1 MGVKGLWKLLE
12 PCGRRIHVETLE
24 NTTLAVDVSIWM
36 TQFVKAMRD
45 EEGRPIK
52 NAHVIGTLRRVA
64 KLLYHGVRPVIVF
77 DGGVPALKERLIR
90 QRRMRRERREDDAR
104 STAKRLLAARL
115 RAEALRRKAPAQ
127 NTEAAYAGGFDP
139 GSQGEAA
146 PTRAPAPRPAPTQ
159 PSPES
164 SSDDDD
170 DGCEWERG
178 ETADGLGVAADGDA
192 SAVDVEA
199 LIALPPAVRKA
210 RVEAVNRKQRVA
222 ARRRLMPVA
231 GDADEFSATQLSS
244 FLRGATFRQ
253 RVERAQAERGDD
265 DARGERIH
273 SDPQRRFV
281 LLRDDEDGQ
290 QVRGGVKARMERFL
304 QANDEE
310 VPEEEGVVDDDDAPP
325 TCEACGRRK
334 SRCAC
339 ALRHGACARRPAP
352 RPRPTPQ
359 TVVPLPGQSIDEA
372 LEEAELRYVE
382 DFPEEFAG
390 SDDDAAPAL
399 SRLEVIMQTNSLK
412 GNSISTVAA
421 LKELSTDMAKF
432 GLAGIFR
439 GQGIGIAKAIV
450 SLTLFHEGRIFIT
463 NQFKQHNLKKLEP

>member
-1 MGVKGLWKLLE
+1 M
-12 PCGRRIHVETLE
+12 
-24 NTTLAVDVSIWM
+24 A
-36 TQFVKAMRD
+36 
-45 EEGRPIK
+45 
-52 NAHVIGTLRRVA
+52 IGALRRVA

-77 DGGVPALKERLIR
+77 DGGVPALNHRLLR
-90 QRRMRRERREDDAR
+90 QRRMRRERREDDVR
-104 STAKRLLAARL
+104 STAKRLLAARPAP
-115 RAEALRRKAPAQ
+115 RRCEAAPAP

-146 PTRAPAPRPAPTQ
+146 PTRAPAPRPAPAQ

-273 SDPQRRFV
+273 SDPRRRFV
-281 LLRDDEDGQ
+281 LLRDDENGANI
-290 QVRGGVKARMERFL
+290 RGGVKARMERFL

-310 VPEEEGVVDDDDAPP
+310 VVDDEDDDD
-325 TCEACGRRK
+325 GRR
-334 SRCAC
+334 RA
-339 ALRHGACARRPAP
+339 GVRPA
-352 RPRPTPQ
+352 
-359 TVVPLPGQSIDEA
+359 
-372 LEEAELRYVE
+372 EE
-382 DFPEEFAG
+382 
-390 SDDDAAPAL
+390 
-399 SRLEVIMQTNSLK
+399 
-412 GNSISTVAA
+412 
-421 LKELSTDMAKF
+421 
-432 GLAGIFR
+432 
-439 GQGIGIAKAIV
+439 
-450 SLTLFHEGRIFIT
+450 
-463 NQFKQHNLKKLEP
+463 